1 MAIPIAVMGAIA
13 AAAGAATAAGSSAI
27 ASKKSGQLN
36 SAADDLIGAQRTKN
50 KQWYDQQMSEDYIQR
65 SDAQAIL
72 KKQRELLDEHYKRAR
87 ATNVVAG
94 GTDESLALQQQA
106 ANKSLSDTASN
117 IASQASSH
125 KDKIEEQ
132 YRNSEDAYVQQMVE
146 QYFKRANNVAQA
158 GSQGVSA
165 GLGLMSTGLSAMI
178 GK

>member
-13 AAAGAATAAGSSAI
+13 AAVGAATAAGSASI

-36 SAADDLIGAQRTKN
+36 GTADDLIGGQLTEN
-50 KQWYDQQMSEDYIQR
+50 KRWYDQRMSEDYIQR

-117 IASQASSH
+117 IASQASSY

-132 YRNSEDAYVQQMVE
+132 YRRSNDAYIQQQIA
-146 QYFKRANNVAQA
+146 QYYKRANNVAQA
-158 GSQGVSA
+158 GAQGVSA
-165 GLGLMSTGLSAMI
+165 GLGLMGTGLSAMT